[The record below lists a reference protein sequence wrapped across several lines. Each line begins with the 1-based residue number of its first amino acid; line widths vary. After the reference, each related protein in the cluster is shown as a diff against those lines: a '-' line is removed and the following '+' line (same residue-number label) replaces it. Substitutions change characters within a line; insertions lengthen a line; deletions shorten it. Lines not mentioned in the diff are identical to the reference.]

1 VQKQQFGSP
10 RLRDNRL
17 SVPPHHAAK
26 PCATST
32 GGAGCLPGGAG
43 AAPRGGS
50 ALPPPAAP
58 GPADQVRGRP
68 QSQRHLCVSVLPDY
82 MPERSPHL
90 ERCALPLPPTHPPLA
105 RPPTRL
111 LLSLQGVLEPAG
123 VAAGPR
129 SPAARAGGHPAE
141 EGAAEGQDLTPR
153 HGAQVG
159 AASAFQPRCSADHCT
174 ACCCWRSLLC
184 CCWRHHASTCLP
196 VQQHTP
202 CIFLTPPCCVCTL
215 PAVEQ

>member
-1 VQKQQFGSP
+1 MRFTYCPSLAVPAAAGPHASRVGGTNNRQKQQFGSP

-26 PCATST
+26 PCAPST

-90 ERCALPLPPTHPPLA
+90 ERCALPLPPTHPP
-105 RPPTRL
+105 T
-111 LLSLQGVLEPAG
+111 PAG

-159 AASAFQPRCSADHCT
+159 AASAFQPRCSADHCP
-174 ACCCWRSLLC
+174 A
-184 CCWRHHASTCLP
+184 
-196 VQQHTP
+196 
-202 CIFLTPPCCVCTL
+202 L
-215 PAVEQ
+215 PAAAGAVCCAAAGATMPPPVCLCNSTPHAYS